1 MVATGFARVDSLF
14 AGEAA
19 PIAAGDPDPDAV
31 GVVQDLLRGHGV
43 TNLPGILGASRGR
56 YGQCTEQCVRTFQ
69 RTSGLPDTGAVDSPT
84 LRALAQRPARDPR
97 ASRPYLTLVLDV
109 QFAGLPRLMSITSE
123 FEGAGRFAAF
133 NANTDRAGLSFGLI
147 QWAQRPGR
155 LSELLQAF
163 AARRRDAFVRVFGG
177 GDEALA
183 DALLRH
189 TARPSGGVNA
199 ATGVTTD
206 PRFNL
211 VAEPW
216 AGRFAA
222 AARDRDLQ
230 RVQVEAAVGAF
241 DRSLAAIAQFTGG
254 RVCSERGV
262 AFLLDLANQH
272 GDGGARGIFK
282 KVQCPAMTEAEL
294 LAAMAKESVA
304 RVRAQFGE
312 GAETRSTAERRRSF
326 RTSPVLSDQ
335 PFTSA

>member
-1 MVATGFARVDSLF
+1 MAATGVARVDSLF
-14 AGEAA
+14 AGAGA

-31 GVVQDLLRGHGV
+31 GAIQDLLRGHGV
-43 TNLPGILGASRGR
+43 SNLPGLLGASRGR
-56 YGQCTEQCVRTFQ
+56 FGPRTAQAVRTFQ
-69 RTSGLPDTGAVDSPT
+69 RTSGLAETGAVDGPT
-84 LRALAQRPARDPR
+84 LRALAQRPAREPR
-97 ASRPYLTLVLDV
+97 ASRPYLALVLDV
-109 QFAGLPRLMSITSE
+109 LFAGLPRLMSITSE

-133 NANTDRAGLSFGLI
+133 NANSDRAGLSFGLI

-155 LSELLQAF
+155 LHELLQAF
-163 AARRRDAFVRVFGG
+163 AARRRDAFLRVLAG

-206 PRFNL
+206 PRFDL

-222 AARDRDLQ
+222 AGRDRDLQ
-230 RVQVEAAVGAF
+230 RVQVDTAVEAF
-241 DRSLAAIAQFTGG
+241 DRSLTAIAQFAGG
-254 RVCSERGV
+254 RVRSERGV

-272 GDGGARGIFK
+272 GDAGARGIFNR
-282 KVQCPAMTEAEL
+282 VQRPGMAEAEL

-312 GAETRSTAERRRSF
+312 GAETRSTAARRRSF

-335 PFTSA
+335 PFTRT